1 MRDLG
6 YSSSC
11 QLCAGTTSGWYVKL
25 MWRCFQVLL
34 LLGSFWAVA
43 ENKAPITLGMSAP
56 FSGPAAQLG
65 LSYRHGAEL
74 VFQKQNQQGGIAG
87 HPIKLIALDDGY
99 EPMRTVAN
107 TRQLLFSHQVLALFG
122 YIGTPTSS
130 AVLPMLRREQVP
142 YVAPFSGADLL
153 RQQDDHFIYNF
164 RASYAQEAKTQI
176 KYLVDELKLRKVAL
190 LIQADEFGATLE
202 QSFISELSYR
212 GIKPLVVARFQRNSS
227 DLTLAV
233 KQLVQ
238 YQPELVLTVGTY
250 QVLAQAI
257 KLASMKKL
265 RPIYSVVSFTGVSE
279 LALQLGSQDRVV
291 ASMVM
296 PDPVSSQ
303 SALVRAYQKAAG
315 DKLPLTDIALEG
327 FAAATLLVQ
336 ALRQCSANI
345 SRDCLSKTL
354 PAQQLYDFELHY
366 DQKRHQASNQVFLV
380 NLQNKRLQPLTVN
393 D

>member
-1 MRDLG
+1 
-6 YSSSC
+6 
-11 QLCAGTTSGWYVKL
+11 
-25 MWRCFQVLL
+25 MWRFFLL
-34 LLGSFWAVA
+34 LLWLGSFVAVA
-43 ENKAPITLGMSAP
+43 EDQSPIRLGMSAP

-74 VFQKQNQQGGIAG
+74 VFQKQNQRGGIAG
-87 HPIKLIALDDGY
+87 RPLQLVALDDGY

-107 TRQLLFSHQVLALFG
+107 TRQLLFSHQVMALFG

-130 AVLPMLRREQVP
+130 AVLPMVRHEQVP
-142 YVAPFSGADLL
+142 YLAPFSGADLL
-153 RQQDDHFIYNF
+153 RQQNDHFIYNF
-164 RASYAQEAKTQI
+164 RASYAEEAKAQI
-176 KYLVDELKLRKVAL
+176 KYLVDQQQLRKIAL

-202 QSFISELSYR
+202 QSFLTELSYR
-212 GIKPLVVARFQRNSS
+212 GIKPLVISIFQRNSS
-227 DLTLAV
+227 DLSQAV

-257 KLASMKKL
+257 KLANLKKF
-265 RPIYSVVSFTGVSE
+265 RPVYSVVSFTGVSE
-279 LALQLGSQDRVV
+279 LALLLGSQDKVV

-296 PDPVSSQ
+296 PDPVSNQ
-303 SALVRAYQKAAG
+303 SDLARAYRDAAG
-315 DKLPLTDIALEG
+315 QQIPLSDIAFEG

-336 ALRQCSANI
+336 ALQQCSEDI
-345 SRDCLSKTL
+345 SRSCLLKTL

-366 DQKRHQASNQVFLV
+366 DQKRHQASTQAFLV
-380 NLQNKRLQPLTVN
+380 RLKNQQLQPLAVN